1 MMQSYREHNIQELPL
16 SSPFFRQRVE
26 RFLGENGL
34 RMEVLDVYSVIE
46 NEAGRILAGAGIR
59 KDIIKCIAVA
69 QEARSEGLVAPLVSY
84 LISLAAS
91 RGIPELKLYTKPEN
105 KAIFESLGFHVL
117 ASAPQAILMENGRG
131 LERYC
136 DYLRSQKGK
145 GRCGV
150 VVMNANPFTLGHL
163 YLLQQAAA
171 QVDTL
176 FVIPVKEDGQRFS
189 YSERISMIKKAEE
202 NYFLCSSPKN
212 QFSSAEANT
221 GKIVILE
228 GSEYQ
233 ISAATFPTY
242 FLKDLSEAAE
252 THIRLDLDLF
262 QRHIAP
268 ALKAEVRFVGTEPD
282 DALTN
287 HYNTIM
293 KELLPHVVEIPRLKT
308 SAGPLSEEN
317 YFSCGSP
324 KNQFSSDFA
333 NPSHAGL
340 VSASAVRAALD
351 RGCFRE
357 ASALCPE
364 STWPYLLADLAGR
377 ALQLELDTPGKPG
390 LVGPDSNGAHRD
402 MDYSTMQKGMAALRP
417 FWPRMAQAS
426 SAEELR
432 QLGIEAEQAMM
443 AATGG
448 VNTHR
453 GAIFCIGLVLNVFY
467 HNAQSD
473 DIQTVLRRGVHL
485 QVHRLYGKSL
495 SESELRESAS
505 GAKNV
510 KGAKAMAD
518 DGYRQLFEDWLPY
531 YASGA
536 GELKTLLRIMSTLE
550 DTCVIKRVGY
560 ERAQEVKRE
569 ADEILRFA
577 QNDKNVAQ
585 NDGLTEMC
593 RRYAAEGISPGG
605 AADMLAL
612 TIFIHSIIL

>member
-26 RFLGENGL
+26 HFLGDNGL
-34 RMEVLDVYSVIE
+34 RMEKLDVYCVIE

-176 FVIPVKEDGQRFS
+176 FVIPVREEGQRFS
-189 YSERISMIKKAEE
+189 YLERLSMIKKAEE
-202 NYFLCSSPKN
+202 NYFLCGSPKN
-212 QFSSAEANT
+212 QFSSA

-268 ALKAEVRFVGTEPD
+268 ALKAEVRFVGTEPY

-293 KELLPHVVEIPRLKT
+293 KELLPHVVEIPRLK
-308 SAGPLSEEN
+308 SI
-317 YFSCGSP
+317 
-324 KNQFSSDFA
+324 
-333 NPSHAGL
+333 
-340 VSASAVRAALD
+340 SASAVRAALD

-453 GAIFCIGLVLNVFY
+453 GAIFCIGLILQVFCSIT
-467 HNAQSD
+467 QSA
-473 DIQTVLRRGVHL
+473 DIQQDLRKGVHL

-495 SESELRESAS
+495 SENELRESAS
-505 GAKNV
+505 GAKDV

-569 ADEILRFA
+569 ADEILRIA

-593 RRYAAEGISPGG
+593 KRYAAEGISPGG

>member
-26 RFLGENGL
+26 HFLGDNGL
-34 RMEVLDVYSVIE
+34 RMEKLDVYCVIE

-105 KAIFESLGFHVL
+105 KAFFESLGFHVL

-176 FVIPVKEDGQRFS
+176 FVIPVREEGQRFS
-189 YSERISMIKKAEE
+189 YSERISMIRKAEE
-202 NYFLCSSPKN
+202 NYFLCGSPKN

-221 GKIVILE
+221 SSPKNQFSSAGKIVILE

-262 QRHIAP
+262 LRHIAP
-268 ALKAEVRFVGTEPD
+268 ALKAEVRFVGTEPY

-293 KELLPHVVEIPRLKT
+293 KELLPHVVDIPRLK
-308 SAGPLSEEN
+308 SI
-317 YFSCGSP
+317 
-324 KNQFSSDFA
+324 
-333 NPSHAGL
+333 
-340 VSASAVRAALD
+340 SASAVRAALD
-351 RGCFRE
+351 RGSFRE
-357 ASALCPE
+357 ASAMCPE

-453 GAIFCIGLVLNVFY
+453 GAIFCIGLILQVFCSMT
-467 HNAQSD
+467 QSA
-473 DIQTVLRRGVHL
+473 DIQQDLRKGVHL

-495 SESELRESAS
+495 SENELRESAS
-505 GAKNV
+505 GAKDV

-569 ADEILRFA
+569 ADEILRIA

-593 RRYAAEGISPGG
+593 KRYAAEGISPGG

-612 TIFIHSIIL
+612 TIFIHSIIS

>member
-34 RMEVLDVYSVIE
+34 RMEVLDVYCVIE

-117 ASAPQAILMENGRG
+117 ASAPKAILMENGRG

-176 FVIPVKEDGQRFS
+176 FVIPVGKERQRFS
-189 YSERISMIKKAEE
+189 YSERISMIRKAEE
-202 NYFLCSSPKN
+202 NYFLCGSPKN
-212 QFSSAEANT
+212 QFSSA

-262 QRHIAP
+262 QHHIAP

-293 KELLPHVVEIPRLKT
+293 KELLPHVVEIPRLK
-308 SAGPLSEEN
+308 SI
-317 YFSCGSP
+317 
-324 KNQFSSDFA
+324 
-333 NPSHAGL
+333 
-340 VSASAVRAALD
+340 SASAVRAALD

-453 GAIFCIGLVLNVFY
+453 GAIFCIGLILQVFCSIT
-467 HNAQSD
+467 QSA
-473 DIQTVLRRGVHL
+473 DIQQDLRKGVHL

-505 GAKNV
+505 GAKDV

-612 TIFIHSIIL
+612 TIFIHSIII

>member
-34 RMEVLDVYSVIE
+34 RMEELDVYCVIE

-59 KDIIKCIAVA
+59 KDIVKCIAVA

-117 ASAPQAILMENGRG
+117 ASAPKAILMENGRG

-136 DYLRSQKGK
+136 EYLRSQRRE

-176 FVIPVKEDGQRFS
+176 FVIPVGEEGQRFS
-189 YSERISMIKKAEE
+189 YSERISMIRKAEE

-212 QFSSAEANT
+212 QFSSAVAYICSPNNLFSSA

-293 KELLPHVVEIPRLKT
+293 KELLPHVVEIPRLK
-308 SAGPLSEEN
+308 SI
-317 YFSCGSP
+317 
-324 KNQFSSDFA
+324 
-333 NPSHAGL
+333 
-340 VSASAVRAALD
+340 SASAVRAALD

-453 GAIFCIGLVLNVFY
+453 GAIFCIGLILQVFCSIT
-467 HNAQSD
+467 QSA
-473 DIQTVLRRGVHL
+473 DIQQDLRKGVHL

-569 ADEILRFA
+569 ADEILRIA

-593 RRYAAEGISPGG
+593 KRYAAEGISPGG

>member
-26 RFLGENGL
+26 HFLGDNGL
-34 RMEVLDVYSVIE
+34 RMEELDVYCVIE

-176 FVIPVKEDGQRFS
+176 FVIPVREEGQRFS
-189 YSERISMIKKAEE
+189 YVERLSMIKKAEE
-202 NYFLCSSPKN
+202 NYFLCGSSKN
-212 QFSSAEANT
+212 QFSSA

-293 KELLPHVVEIPRLKT
+293 KELLPHVVEIPRLK
-308 SAGPLSEEN
+308 SI
-317 YFSCGSP
+317 
-324 KNQFSSDFA
+324 
-333 NPSHAGL
+333 
-340 VSASAVRAALD
+340 SASAVRAALD

-453 GAIFCIGLVLNVFY
+453 GAIFCIGLILQVFCSIT
-467 HNAQSD
+467 QSA
-473 DIQTVLRRGVHL
+473 DIQQDLRKGVHL

-495 SESELRESAS
+495 SENELRESAS
-505 GAKNV
+505 GAKDV

-569 ADEILRFA
+569 ADEILRIA

-593 RRYAAEGISPGG
+593 KRYAAEGISPGG

>member
-34 RMEVLDVYSVIE
+34 RMEVLDVYCVIE

-59 KDIIKCIAVA
+59 KDIVKCIAVA
-69 QEARSEGLVAPLVSY
+69 QEARSEGLLAPLVSY

-117 ASAPQAILMENGRG
+117 ASAPKAILMENGRG

-136 DYLRSQKGK
+136 DYLLSQKGK

-176 FVIPVKEDGQRFS
+176 FVIPVREEGQRFS

-202 NYFLCSSPKN
+202 NYFLCGSPKN
-212 QFSSAEANT
+212 QFSSAVANICSPNNLFSSA

-293 KELLPHVVEIPRLKT
+293 KELLPHVVEIPRLK
-308 SAGPLSEEN
+308 SI
-317 YFSCGSP
+317 
-324 KNQFSSDFA
+324 
-333 NPSHAGL
+333 
-340 VSASAVRAALD
+340 SASAVRAALD

-453 GAIFCIGLVLNVFY
+453 GAIFCIGLILQVFCSIT
-467 HNAQSD
+467 QSA
-473 DIQTVLRRGVHL
+473 DIQQDLRKGVHL

-505 GAKNV
+505 GAKDV

-569 ADEILRFA
+569 ADEILRIA

-593 RRYAAEGISPGG
+593 KRYAAEGISPGG

>member
-26 RFLGENGL
+26 HFLGDNGL
-34 RMEVLDVYSVIE
+34 RMEELDVYCVIE

-171 QVDTL
+171 QVDTF
-176 FVIPVKEDGQRFS
+176 FVIPVGEEGQRFS
-189 YSERISMIKKAEE
+189 YSERISMIRKAEE
-202 NYFLCSSPKN
+202 NYFLCGSPKN
-212 QFSSAEANT
+212 QFSSA

-282 DALTN
+282 DVLTN

-293 KELLPHVVEIPRLKT
+293 KELLPHVVEIPRLK
-308 SAGPLSEEN
+308 SI
-317 YFSCGSP
+317 
-324 KNQFSSDFA
+324 
-333 NPSHAGL
+333 
-340 VSASAVRAALD
+340 SASAVRAALD

-453 GAIFCIGLVLNVFY
+453 GAIFCIGLILQVFCSIT
-467 HNAQSD
+467 QSA
-473 DIQTVLRRGVHL
+473 DIQQDLRKGVHL

-495 SESELRESAS
+495 SENELRESAS
-505 GAKNV
+505 GAKDV

-569 ADEILRFA
+569 ADEILRIA

-593 RRYAAEGISPGG
+593 KRYAAEGISPGG

>member
-26 RFLGENGL
+26 HFLGENGL
-34 RMEVLDVYSVIE
+34 RMEELDVYCVIE

-117 ASAPQAILMENGRG
+117 ASAPKAILMENGRG

-136 DYLRSQKGK
+136 EYLRSQRRE

-176 FVIPVKEDGQRFS
+176 FVIPVGEEGQRFS
-189 YSERISMIKKAEE
+189 YVERLSMIKKAEE
-202 NYFLCSSPKN
+202 NYFLCGSPKN
-212 QFSSAEANT
+212 QFSSADT

-293 KELLPHVVEIPRLKT
+293 KELLPHVAEIPRLK
-308 SAGPLSEEN
+308 SI
-317 YFSCGSP
+317 
-324 KNQFSSDFA
+324 
-333 NPSHAGL
+333 
-340 VSASAVRAALD
+340 SASAVRAALD

-453 GAIFCIGLVLNVFY
+453 GAIFCIGLILQVFCSIT
-467 HNAQSD
+467 QSA
-473 DIQTVLRRGVHL
+473 DIQQYLRKGVHL

-495 SESELRESAS
+495 SESELRKSAS
-505 GAKNV
+505 GAKDV

-569 ADEILRFA
+569 ADEILRIA

-593 RRYAAEGISPGG
+593 KRYAAEGISPGG

>member
-26 RFLGENGL
+26 HFLGDNGL
-34 RMEVLDVYSVIE
+34 RMEELDVYCVIE

-176 FVIPVKEDGQRFS
+176 FVIPVREEGQRFS
-189 YSERISMIKKAEE
+189 YSERISMIRKAEE

-212 QFSSAEANT
+212 QFSSAGE
-221 GKIVILE
+221 VVLLE

-242 FLKDLSEAAE
+242 FLKNLSDAAE
-252 THIRLDLDLF
+252 TQMRLDLDLYT
-262 QRHIAP
+262 RWIAP
-268 ALKAEVRFVGTEPD
+268 ALNASVRFVGTEPT
-282 DALTN
+282 DALTAQ
-287 HYNTIM
+287 YNAFM
-293 KELLPHVVEIPRLKT
+293 KELLPQVVEIPRT
-308 SAGPLSEEN
+308 
-317 YFSCGSP
+317 
-324 KNQFSSDFA
+324 Q
-333 NPSHAGL
+333 
-340 VSASAVRAALD
+340 VSASAVRAALE

-357 ASALCPE
+357 ASALCPP
-364 STWPYLLADLAGR
+364 STWPYLLADLANR

-390 LVGPDSNGAHRD
+390 LVGPDSCGAHRD
-402 MDYSTMQKGMAALRP
+402 MDYNTMRRGIAALRP
-417 FWPRMAQAS
+417 FWPRMALAS
-426 SAEELR
+426 SPEELR
-432 QLGIEAEQAMM
+432 KLGIQAESAMLS
-443 AATGG
+443 ATGG

-467 HNAQSD
+467 PDAQSA
-473 DIQTVLRRGVHL
+473 DIQEVLRRGVHA

-495 SESELRESAS
+495 SDRELRESAS
-505 GAKNV
+505 GVKDV

-518 DGYRQLFEDWLPY
+518 EGYRLLFEDWLPY

-536 GELKTLLRIMSTLE
+536 GELKTLLRIMSTLD

-560 ERAQEVKRE
+560 DRAQEVKQEASAILEAEEKYFSQGFAKNQFSSAGRE
-569 ADEILRFA
+569 LCK
-577 QNDKNVAQ
+577 Q
-585 NDGLTEMC
+585 
-593 RRYAAEGISPGG
+593 YAAEGISPGG

-612 TIFIHSIIL
+612 TIFIHSIII